1 MNIIKEHLIRKA
13 SLVDTFM
20 KYHEDADNYRSNTNG
35 FDKMYKILKK
45 YVVMPDENV
54 DEIFLRAPEED
65 QKKMIELITPK
76 NELNSEEEIEKT
88 EESDELLETFM
99 EYHEDAENY
108 KNNISGFRKMYEILE
123 QYGNSEEKVS
133 EVFKRAPKEDQERMV
148 QLITP
153 K

>member
-1 MNIIKEHLIRKA
+1 MNTKHLIKKA

-65 QKKMIELITPK
+65 QIKMIELIKPLIK
-76 NELNSEEEIEKT
+76 KASSDVEEQE
-88 EESDELLETFM
+88 DLLETFM

-108 KNNISGFRKMYEILE
+108 KNNVNGFKKMYEILD
-123 QYGNSEEKVS
+123 QYGEDGERVS
-133 EVFKRAPKEDQERMV
+133 IMFSRAPEEDQKRMIE
-148 QLITP
+148 LIKP
-153 K
+153 